1 MSGVRATRRQR
12 GVAQDFANQLA
23 QMAVGFEAMFVGG
36 ALANEPD
43 HGVIELDAGSASALV
58 NGRQA
63 ILALAGYLNKWV
75 IAELER
81 KSLERS
87 WLTSAKVRIQ
97 YLQTHGNKDKSDW
110 ADFAATATV
119 VSEFGETSGTFANTQ
134 PLVRGLRTK

>member
-1 MSGVRATRRQR
+1 
-12 GVAQDFANQLA
+12 VAQDFANQLA

-36 ALANEPD
+36 ALTQEPNR
-43 HGVIELDAGSASALV
+43 GVIELDAVSASALV
-58 NGRQA
+58 NGHPGV
-63 ILALAGYLNKWV
+63 LALAGYLNKWV

-81 KSLERS
+81 KSLPRS

-110 ADFAATATV
+110 ADFTATAIV

-134 PLVRGLRTK
+134 PLVRGARTK